1 MITRYHDA
9 GGIVQQ
15 TTTNTGTIVMDA
27 VRGGITGVV
36 VDSAG
41 RPVVGSPVRIQG
53 TEAADTT
60 ATDGTFS
67 FADVGE
73 GIWSVA
79 SAVPELD
86 GLGYVTELEVEVYQS
101 GMSPVCVKLP
111 SLADVIRERCERPS
125 ASDMDHVSGPRWSSE
140 SAIPL
145 RRLEHG
151 RGR

>member
-1 MITRYHDA
+1 M
-9 GGIVQQ
+9 QQ

-101 GMSPVCVKLP
+101 GMSPF
-111 SLADVIRERCERPS
+111 
-125 ASDMDHVSGPRWSSE
+125 ASSC
-140 SAIPL
+140 
-145 RRLEHG
+145 RRSWM
-151 RGR
+151 